1 MVETSRSINTR
12 KRTRSVD
19 MPLTPKLEDSIES
32 TSKASGTIRARRK
45 LRSASVDVP
54 TTVNEDVEN
63 ESLIARKHKKK
74 PSSLSGVDVKEG
86 KKNNRKS
93 LEILKEDLVEN
104 FKTTRRLTRRQSN
117 ILEQTLDKIDLSVI
131 EHQDPIALLDKTDF
145 KGK

>member
-63 ESLIARKHKKK
+63 ESFIARKNKKK